1 MRAVLAAFLRRAA
14 FESTRELTPLALQLA
29 SIGMGLLSQAYLG
42 KLVDSAPNPQ
52 LGSYSGHFA
61 GYLLL
66 GIALLDLQLA
76 TVGGLAKQIRNAQHL
91 GWLETMLVTPA
102 PTWLLML
109 GLALPD
115 VLGSLLRMVIYAAA
129 GALIF
134 GLDLGAVNL
143 AGVAVTLL
151 GALAAFGAFAL
162 LGAALAM
169 MLRRSD
175 PLQLFLSAAALIA
188 GGVFYPRGVLPAWLQ
203 AAGAWVPIAPALDA
217 LRAAVVHGRGPS
229 ELGEPLLRLG
239 VIVAVVGLLGTLVLR
254 RALARA
260 RDEGSLTAA

>member
-1 MRAVLAAFLRRAA
+1 VLGAFLRRSL

-61 GYLLL
+61 AYLLL

-76 TVGGLAKQIRNAQHL
+76 TVGGLARKIRDAQHL

-102 PTWLLML
+102 PAWLLL
-109 GLALPD
+109 VGLALPD

-134 GLDLGAVNL
+134 GLDLGAVSV
-143 AGVAVTLL
+143 AGVLVTL
-151 GALAAFGAFAL
+151 GAALAAFAAFAL
-162 LGAALAM
+162 VGAALAM
-169 MLRRSD
+169 MLRRAD

-188 GGVFYPRGVLPAWLQ
+188 GGVFYPRGVLPAWMQ
-203 AAGAWVPIAPALDA
+203 SVGAWVPIAPALDA
-217 LRAAVVHGRGPS
+217 LRAAVVHGRGPA
-229 ELGEPLLRLG
+229 ELGQPLLRLAI
-239 VIVAVVGLLGTLVLR
+239 IVAVVGVIGALVLR
-254 RALARA
+254 RALVRA